1 MDIDA
6 SVVLNNKYPT
16 SDGVDLTPQDKN
28 KWVIMPKW
36 ECPILDFPTGSY
48 GDSAATRYEFSS
60 SVVTSEYTSS
70 TNGMWHQY
78 GIMPDTDQGVYMYI
92 ADVDS
97 AAVDF
102 RLSQDAGGDGYVFRT
117 RKLPDYVWAA
127 SSSIESLASLV
138 GFPAD
143 DVMPASKWVP
153 GKARRLGELGPD
165 NEKTMSEAIIA
176 IPYFYGGKDNSMMQA
191 MTMTADPVALG
202 AKIKQFRKSFTK
214 YSLPPSLEKALA
226 PLLPIDYPEIPD
238 FINPFGGDEYDKIQP
253 GSSLLRVPVVYLL
266 EHSVTLKRQ
275 DLADIWQ
282 GIMPDIGKNMKVSV
296 TAIDHYMPGVAM
308 SSADEGLPTF
318 PEWMKKEIELG
329 LPRTGHPRVDL
340 IDTAPEFIKNSF
352 QPEIRWLV
360 FRVKERGALGY
371 DSMIY
376 QEINGGKSSLS
387 YNNVTG
393 YIADD
398 LPDSVRADFEQDK
411 ARYTQA
417 LYMSDQGLDSR
428 ITYNW
433 PYDYCSLI
441 ELGKISSRVGFRPNL
456 KEELDE
462 FDNNEQ

>member
-1 MDIDA
+1 M
-6 SVVLNNKYPT
+6 N
-16 SDGVDLTPQDKN
+16 
-28 KWVIMPKW
+28 
-36 ECPILDFPTGSY
+36 
-48 GDSAATRYEFSS
+48 
-60 SVVTSEYTSS
+60 
-70 TNGMWHQY
+70 
-78 GIMPDTDQGVYMYI
+78 
-92 ADVDS
+92 
-97 AAVDF
+97 
-102 RLSQDAGGDGYVFRT
+102 
-117 RKLPDYVWAA
+117 
-127 SSSIESLASLV
+127 
-138 GFPAD
+138 
-143 DVMPASKWVP
+143 
-153 GKARRLGELGPD
+153 
-165 NEKTMSEAIIA
+165 
-176 IPYFYGGKDNSMMQA
+176 
-191 MTMTADPVALG
+191 
-202 AKIKQFRKSFTK
+202 
-214 YSLPPSLEKALA
+214 
-226 PLLPIDYPEIPD
+226 
-238 FINPFGGDEYDKIQP
+238 
-253 GSSLLRVPVVYLL
+253 
-266 EHSVTLKRQ
+266 LKRQ